1 MPVNKPLIL
10 YSFRRCPYA
19 MRARMALTYS
29 KIEVELREVKLNDL
43 PSDMLRLS
51 PKATVPVMHLPDG
64 SVLEESLDVIDWAL
78 SVRDHEDWRGADDE
92 DLVRE
97 NDDVFKPLLDRY
109 KYADRFSQKTQFE
122 HRRSALF
129 FLDKLE
135 SRLKNYTYL
144 TGKRLGRVDV
154 AIMPFIRQFAAVE
167 PGWFEQCEYAAVR
180 HWLQGMLDSALFQN
194 VMKKYP
200 LWKHGNEP
208 VYL

>member
-1 MPVNKPLIL
+1 
-10 YSFRRCPYA
+10 

-109 KYADRFSQKTQFE
+109 KYADRFPQKTQFE
-122 HRRSALF
+122 HRRAALF

-135 SRLKNYTYL
+135 ARLKNYTYL

-180 HWLQGMLDSALFQN
+180 YWLQGMLDSALFQN

-208 VYL
+208 VYF